1 MIELKHFSPAEFHFP
16 DEMDEE
22 FLLFLDEVREYA
34 KVPFFLTSDYRTPEH
49 NQQVGGHPRSLH
61 VKGRAVDFVTPGCRA
76 RDNQLYYEELFKI
89 TDAVMYIA
97 TDNDKVQLEL
107 VKGSSDY
114 HVHLGL
120 YPDGWLG
127 PSKLIIHVD

>member
-61 VKGRAVDFVTPGCRA
+61 VKGRAVDFVTPGSKA
-76 RDNQLYYEELFKI
+76 RDSQKYYAEMWRI
-89 TDAVMYIA
+89 TEAVIETY
-97 TDNDKVQLEL
+97 TENKVQLEL
-107 VKGSSDY
+107 VKSNRDW
-114 HVHLGL
+114 HIHLGV
-120 YPDGWLG
+120 YEDGWTG
-127 PSKLIIHVD
+127 PDKLIVSAD